1 LTALV
6 IGVVLGLAIASVS
19 TSPSRAQGLGNEQL
33 DQLLAPIALYPD
45 TLLAQVLI
53 ASTYPAEVAEA
64 GQWAKQNSNL
74 QGQQLNAQLE
84 QLPWDPSVKALVQT
98 PTVLDQMNEKL
109 DWTQKLGDAFLA
121 QEADVMASVQRLRQ
135 LAQDAGQLMSN
146 EQQTVVTEGTGPTQ
160 TIVIEQPNPQVMYVP
175 SYNPTVVYGGW
186 PYPSYPPYYWPTPAG
201 YYPGYYPGAALASGL
216 AWGAGFAISAA
227 VWDNAFDW
235 GGGDLNVNVNRNNFT
250 NIDNSRINNRETNR
264 ANNRTNNQ
272 RWEHNSANRRGT
284 NYRDTATRERYG
296 KTNTAAADAR
306 RESRGF
312 DQSRTANQLGQQ
324 RQAGQRPSASQLS
337 QQLGQQRA
345 GGAGQL
351 GQQRAGGAGQA
362 GQRPNAS
369 QLSQQLGQQ
378 RAGGAGQQRSATER
392 RGQASGFDGVRN
404 GGNTQAFSNR
414 GASSRQS
421 MAQNASARGGG
432 GANFSRA
439 GGGASRPSPSVNR
452 GGGGGGRAAGGG
464 GRGGGGRG
472 R

>member
-1 LTALV
+1 MRDPLALTRLRSLTALV
-6 IGVVLGLAIASVS
+6 IGVVLGLAIAVVS
-19 TSPSRAQGLGNEQL
+19 TAPSRAQGLGNEQL

-53 ASTYPAEVAEA
+53 ASTYPAEIAQA

-74 QGQQLNAQLE
+74 QGAALNSALE
-84 QLPWDPSVKALVQT
+84 QQTWDPSVKALVQT
-98 PTVLDQMNEKL
+98 PTVLEQMNAKM
-109 DWTQKLGDAFLA
+109 DWTQKVGDAFLA

-135 LAQDAGQLMSN
+135 LAQNAGQLMST
-146 EQQTVVTEGTGPTQ
+146 EQQTVVTQGTGSAQ

-201 YYPGYYPGAALASGL
+201 YYPGYYPGAAFASGL

-235 GGGDLNVNVNRNNFT
+235 GGGDLNVNVDRNNFT

-272 RWEHNSANRRGT
+272 RWEHNSANRRGS

-324 RQAGQRPSASQLS
+324 R
-337 QQLGQQRA
+337 
-345 GGAGQL
+345 
-351 GQQRAGGAGQA
+351 GAGQA
-362 GQRPNAS
+362 AQRPNAS

-378 RAGGAGQQRSATER
+378 RAGGGAGQLGQQRNASQLSQQLGSQRSAAER
-392 RGQASGFDGVRN
+392 RGQASSFDGVRN
-404 GGNTQAFSNR
+404 GGNTRNYSNR
-414 GASSRQS
+414 GASSRQQ

-439 GGGASRPSPSVNR
+439 SGGGRSAPAVNR

-464 GRGGGGRG
+464 GRGGGGGGGG
-472 R
+472 RRR